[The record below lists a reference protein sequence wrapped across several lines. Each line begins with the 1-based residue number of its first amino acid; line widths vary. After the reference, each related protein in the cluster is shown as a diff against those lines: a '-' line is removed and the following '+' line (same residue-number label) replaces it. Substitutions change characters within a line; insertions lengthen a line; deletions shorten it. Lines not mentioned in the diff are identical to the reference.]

1 MVDRHLSREQGI
13 LFVLLGI
20 ASGNRRLCDV
30 LCVKWPNRL
39 DKSAPIVKNRVA
51 PPRVNEKN
59 LGEEN
64 VLQYPQLPPIYSLK
78 PLEPGQ
84 DPFETAT
91 ASAAGGEGEA
101 GDFFWSQRLDH
112 LEVALVLEPESSLA
126 ESLTML
132 PLAMVAFGDALGAVA
147 PPVVAV
153 HFRWPDRVEVNGG
166 FVGGFRVASAE
177 VAGEAE
183 VPDWLVIG
191 FSIAVQMDLSDEA
204 PGRRINE
211 TTLYDEGCGEVT
223 VDDLTESF
231 GRHFLAWI
239 NRWQD
244 EGFEPVRLAWLA
256 RLKQEKD
263 SSGAVIGPK
272 RDLDS
277 LGGLFGEGIENQSLL
292 LALKGPSWASI

>member
-1 MVDRHLSREQGI
+1 M
-13 LFVLLGI
+13 
-20 ASGNRRLCDV
+20 
-30 LCVKWPNRL
+30 
-39 DKSAPIVKNRVA
+39 
-51 PPRVNEKN
+51 
-59 LGEEN
+59 
-64 VLQYPQLPPIYSLK
+64 QYPQLPPVYSLK

-84 DPFETAT
+84 DPFEAALAAAT
-91 ASAAGGEGEA
+91 SGAGEA
-101 GDFFWSQRLDH
+101 GDFFWSQRLDRIE
-112 LEVALVLEPESSLA
+112 LALVLEPESPLA

-166 FVGGFRVASAE
+166 FVGGFRVAAADVS
-177 VAGEAE
+177 GETE
-183 VPDWLVIG
+183 VPDWLVVG
-191 FSIAVQMDLSDEA
+191 FGIAVQMDLSDDA
-204 PGRRINE
+204 PGQRIND
-211 TTLYDEGCGEVT
+211 TTLYDEGCGEIT

-231 GRHFLAWI
+231 GRHFLTWI

-263 SSGAVIGPK
+263 EAGSVSGPK

-277 LGGLFGEGIENQSLL
+277 YGGLCGEGMATLPLSQ
-292 LALKGPSWASI
+292 ALKGPSWIAS